1 MSADPTSRLRILYR
15 HYGGDNDK
23 PRPEYYSKML
33 ALASMLR
40 AVEALDVEPEIVY
53 INDAVSPG
61 PILSLMEQTGEVVPV
76 RGGSDAKSY
85 RAMIDREVARPASPD
100 QFLWFSEDDYLYRR
114 DALQLLTSG
123 LAALPGADYVTMY
136 GSRSLDV
143 ASSGP
148 RAVSF
153 APGGA
158 EGDPGAAI
166 TVDGV
171 QWYRAFAST
180 STYGTR
186 LGTLRED
193 RRLLVLCANSGGPW
207 DRTTSQV
214 LAGYRP
220 FGLAEL
226 REDVLPRGSV
236 SAADRGKGLARAAM
250 RVAVTAR
257 SLRRQSR
264 RRTLFA
270 ADPELISHM
279 EVHDSTT
286 RTVPSAQ
293 SAATDWAAIAA
304 ETVNWAE
311 GRGIA
316 VTSRVS

>member
-1 MSADPTSRLRILYR
+1 
-15 HYGGDNDK
+15 
-23 PRPEYYSKML
+23 
-33 ALASMLR
+33 
-40 AVEALDVEPEIVY
+40 
-53 INDAVSPG
+53 
-61 PILSLMEQTGEVVPV
+61 
-76 RGGSDAKSY
+76 
-85 RAMIDREVARPASPD
+85 MIDREVARSASPD
-100 QFLWFSEDDYLYRR
+100 QFLWFSEDDYLYRP
-114 DALQLLTSG
+114 DALRLLTAG
-123 LAALPGADYVTMY
+123 LASLPDADYVTMY
-136 GSRSLDV
+136 GSRALDV
-143 ASSGP
+143 AASGP

-153 APGGA
+153 DPGGA
-158 EGDPGAAI
+158 EGDPAAAI

-171 QWYRAFAST
+171 QWYRGFAST

-193 RRLLVLCANSGGPW
+193 RRLLALCSISGGPW
-207 DRTTSQV
+207 DRTTSQA

-220 FGLAEL
+220 FTLSEI
-226 REDVLPRGSV
+226 RQDVLPSGSV
-236 SAADRGKGLARAAM
+236 GLSDRGKGLARGAM

-304 ETVNWAE
+304 ETVSWAQ

-316 VTSRVS
+316 VSSPVSK